1 MTRSHLRKI
10 VLSLAAGAAIGL
22 TALHGANAADRVR
35 VHGTVENLDG
45 DTLKIKGPD
54 GHDIAVTMASGL
66 TVLGVKNA
74 TAADIKTGDF
84 VGIGSQPT
92 ASGINGAV
100 QVVIFPASMKGTG
113 EGDRPWS
120 VKPNGSM
127 TNATVANAVKDVN
140 GQTVTLA
147 YKGGE
152 RKINIPDGTKIVAL
166 APATRDD
173 LKPGAAVSVQGTS
186 SGDNALA
193 ADRLAVGLD
202 GATPPM

>member
-1 MTRSHLRKI
+1 MRIYLKTILPT
-10 VLSLAAGAAIGL
+10 LALAAIFGMTGL
-22 TALHGANAADRVR
+22 HDASAADRIR

-45 DTLKIKGPD
+45 DTLKIKGSD
-54 GHDIAVTMASGL
+54 GRDIAVKIADGL
-66 TVLGVKNA
+66 KVLGVKNA
-74 TAADIKTGDF
+74 SAADIKAGDF

-92 ASGINGAV
+92 ARGINGAV

-113 EGDRPWS
+113 EGDRPWN
-120 VKPNGSM
+120 VRPNGSM

-147 YKGGE
+147 YNGGE
-152 RKINIPDGTKIVAL
+152 RKVSIPDGTKIVAL
-166 APATRDD
+166 TSATRDD
-173 LKPGAAVSVQGTS
+173 LRPGATVSAQGVS
-186 SGDNALA
+186 SGDQTLA